1 MIYVMAPMK
10 ATVIRLSSVQRAQL
24 TRLAAKLGINRTNV
38 IRLAIARMAE
48 QEGLTASPGKP
59 H

>member
-10 ATVIRLSSVQRAQL
+10 ATVIRLSSVQRPQL
-24 TRLAAKLGINRTNV
+24 TRLAAKLGVNRTNV